1 MATQSAW
8 EGLVTC
14 MVMLNTQLLV
24 VTVQTSQRAPI
35 DAVPWNEGPEM
46 YCSLEEDGQ
55 L

>member
-14 MVMLNTQLLV
+14 MVMLNTQWLV
-24 VTVQTSQRAPI
+24 VTGRTSQRAPTAAI
-35 DAVPWNEGPEM
+35 PWNEGPEM
-46 YCSLEEDGQ
+46 YRSLEEDGQ